1 MSKRVRISAII
12 LSLTVLAAT
21 AFAQQNSLN
30 YQSFQPYGKQAP
42 FTSSELTRFMADWP
56 SVVTWGN
63 QHHEDFS
70 GAKNASD
77 LAGLFAAADFQAFI
91 TSKGWTV
98 NRFGYVAAEVALCL
112 GAIEMKAQMPEADS
126 QMQAAIDQIKNNPN
140 MSAEQ
145 KTAAIQMMQGT
156 QGQIFEMFKHVPQS
170 EIDLVTPKQEEL
182 KTMFEQTN

>member
-1 MSKRVRISAII
+1 MIF
-12 LSLTVLAAT
+12 SLTVLAAT
-21 AFAQQNSLN
+21 AFAQQSSLD
-30 YQSFQPYGKQAP
+30 YQTFQPYGNQAP

-56 SVVTWGN
+56 SVQRWGK
-63 QHHEDFS
+63 QHNEDFA
-70 GAKNASD
+70 GAKRASD

-91 TSKGWTV
+91 GSKGWTV
-98 NRFGYVAAEVALCL
+98 NRFGYVAAEIALCL
-112 GAIEMKAQMPEADS
+112 GAIEMKAKMPEADS

-145 KTAAIQMMQGT
+145 KAATIQMMQGT
-156 QGQIFEMFKHVPQS
+156 QGQILEVFKHVPQS